1 MKIGVAYRAAA
12 VACSALCVAL
22 AACSGAGGPATTAS
36 PAQPLLAPVGA
47 NGVLPHGATLWHVN
61 VGGNRDDNAFNTLNF
76 FTDTITIDEGDS
88 IEWTTQGEI
97 HTVTFFGRRTTPI
110 IPIFKRYGDGT
121 YNGEFYQSS
130 GFMVTG
136 QTYTLKFTKAGTFPY
151 QCLLHG
157 PVMAGTVIVQRAG
170 TPYPHPQSYY
180 DQQGKAELTRELDA
194 AVGSLDEFPYTD
206 GGTQL
211 ALGIS
216 PGLNTAPMSHSTVL
230 RFLDADNVTPNS
242 VVTIARGTTLTWTDL
257 TSNEPH
263 TVTFPIVG
271 HVPPP
276 GENPFGPPSGGT
288 TYDGKHPRNSGA
300 LFPGQS
306 YSLTFT
312 AKGTFKYYCLFH
324 DDFGMIGTVV
334 VK

>member
-1 MKIGVAYRAAA
+1 MKTGVPARALAA
-12 VACSALCVAL
+12 MCSALFAVVL
-22 AACSGAGGPATTAS
+22 AACSGAGGPATTS
-36 PAQPLLAPVGA
+36 PTQPLIGPVGSS
-47 NGVLPHGATLWHVN
+47 GVRPAGATTWFVN
-61 VGGNRDDNAFNTLNF
+61 VGGNRDDNAFNALNF
-76 FTDTITIDEGDS
+76 FNDTITIDEGDS
-88 IEWTTQGEI
+88 IQWTTQGEI
-97 HTVTFFGRRTTPI
+97 HTVTFFGRRTQPI

-121 YNGEFYQSS
+121 YNGQFYQSS
-130 GFMVTG
+130 GFMVSG
-136 QTYTLKFTKAGTFPY
+136 QTYTLKFTKAGTFQY

-194 AVGSLDEFPYTD
+194 AIGSLDEFPYTD
-206 GGTQL
+206 GGTHL

-216 PGLNTAPMSHSTVL
+216 PGLNTAPMSPSTVL
-230 RFLDADNVTPNS
+230 RFLDSDNVTPNS
-242 VVTIARGTTLTWTDL
+242 VVTITRGTTLTWTDL

-263 TVTFPIVG
+263 TVTFPIAG

-276 GENPFGPPSGGT
+276 GENPFGPPSGGS

-324 DDFGMIGTVV
+324 DGFGMIGTVV